1 MEKNQ
6 TLNESDARTGFEYEM
21 EDLIPIVS
29 KLANKYV
36 SAESSSI
43 TYETAEKLMNAV
55 LFCIREHALPESELE
70 VLARKK
76 PAEQAY
82 EAGYQSILWRVK
94 NAMEFYNQITEQFDS
109 YGNLCLQETIMKGFP
124 EFFRWYDV
132 KFDPSNSI
140 LTLDYPILKDLSQLE
155 GIYRMEEYL
164 AVIHLEQTFLRR
176 FEKERVTA
184 ILSQYDADYRI
195 MINNLCEVV
204 LQDVLM
210 HLLLKK
216 PMQERLEE
224 KDKEMI
230 RNISA
235 KEEEGLLKEKV
246 SKMAELFIRTSFP
259 ENEELINYLLPVA
272 WDLAARMV
280 L

>member
-76 PAEQAY
+76 SAEQAY

-164 AVIHLEQTFLRR
+164 GAIHLEQTFLRR